1 MLAHAG
7 TPDETV
13 SAVLLGASFWL
24 GYSARL
30 RGRERGS
37 SAAPRWKILTM
48 WGSAGVLAVAGLT
61 AIAWLRPLIGL
72 STTRPTSTAT
82 IAIDAPQQGQV
93 VSGNLLQV
101 RMQLDGGRVVAS
113 TTTALTADTGHIHLS
128 LDGSLVSMTY
138 GLEQTISL
146 IGQEPGTHI
155 LEAEFVAADH
165 APFNPRVTTS
175 VTFAI
180 DGGAS

>member
-37 SAAPRWKILTM
+37 SASSKWKLFAM

-61 AIAWLRPLIGL
+61 AIAWLRPLIGP
-72 STTRPTSTAT
+72 STTRPSSTAT
-82 IAIDAPQQGQV
+82 IAFAVPEQGQV

-101 RMQLDGGRVVAS
+101 RMQLDGGRVVAN
-113 TTTALTADTGHIHLS
+113 TTTAVTSDTGHIHLS
-128 LDGSLVSMTY
+128 LDGNLVSMTY

-155 LEAEFVAADH
+155 LQAEFVAADH

-175 VTFAI
+175 VTFTI
-180 DGGAS
+180 DGGAG

>member
-24 GYSARL
+24 GYMARQ

-37 SAAPRWKILTM
+37 SAAPRWKLFTM

-61 AIAWLRPLIGL
+61 AIAWVRPLFSPSG
-72 STTRPTSTAT
+72 TRPASAAT
-82 IAIDAPQQGQV
+82 IAFDAPRQGEV
-93 VSGNLLQV
+93 VPGSLLDV
-101 RMQLDGGRVVAS
+101 RLELDGGRVVAN
-113 TTTALTADTGHIHLS
+113 TTTAVTADTGHIHLS
-128 LDGSLVSMTY
+128 LAGSLVSMTY

-146 IGQEPGTHI
+146 VGQDPGTHV
-155 LEAEFVAADH
+155 LQAEFVAADH
-165 APFNPRVTTS
+165 APFNPRVLAS
-175 VTFAI
+175 VTFTI
-180 DGGAS
+180 DGGAG